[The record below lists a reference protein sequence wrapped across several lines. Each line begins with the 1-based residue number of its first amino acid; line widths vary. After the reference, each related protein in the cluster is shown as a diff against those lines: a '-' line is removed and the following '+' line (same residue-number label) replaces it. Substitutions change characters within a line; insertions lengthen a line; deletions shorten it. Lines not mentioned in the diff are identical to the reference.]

1 LYAQERSV
9 SGESFIITNSSEFV
23 VPEKAITV
31 EYVIDTAKGS
41 LEVND
46 FATNNQQ

>member
-1 LYAQERSV
+1 MVGIY
-9 SGESFIITNSSEFV
+9 INSSEFV

-46 FATNNQQ
+46 FAINYQQ